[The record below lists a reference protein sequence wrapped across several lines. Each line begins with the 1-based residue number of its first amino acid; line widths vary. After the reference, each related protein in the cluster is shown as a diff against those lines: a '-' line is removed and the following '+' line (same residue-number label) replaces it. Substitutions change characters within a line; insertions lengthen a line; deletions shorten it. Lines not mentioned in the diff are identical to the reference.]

1 MPDNNTNAYD
11 YGESWFSVAGDVDDF
26 IFYGQKRQ
34 EKYLRAV
41 SARRIFFESGV
52 ELV

>member
-26 IFYGQKRQ
+26 IFYGAEGKNI
-34 EKYLRAV
+34 LRAV